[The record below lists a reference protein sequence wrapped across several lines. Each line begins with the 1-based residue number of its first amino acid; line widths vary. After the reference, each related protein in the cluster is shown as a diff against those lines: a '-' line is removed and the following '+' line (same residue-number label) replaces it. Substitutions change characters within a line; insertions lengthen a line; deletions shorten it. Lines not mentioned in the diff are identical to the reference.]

1 MVRVSFRHSKLV
13 QLSKSS
19 WQYLLLSFV
28 SSFLNTTLLHKN
40 AFFWSS
46 DAPRVKKS
54 GIFGILTKFHRRWS
68 KFYLRHAIF
77 WPVFS
82 LMKLQKISVDEM
94 RGICASALE
103 RLEAIAEAEGSNCE
117 WLFVKHYFYVYMEH
131 LLFQMNWIII
141 THFVSISSFVP

>member
-68 KFYLRHAIF
+68 RFYIRHTIF
-77 WPVFS
+77 DRFLAWIVSAVTKLLLHPVHHRLSYSYLSS
-82 LMKLQKISVDEM
+82 LKTREENSLSEK
-94 RGICASALE
+94 
-103 RLEAIAEAEGSNCE
+103 EGRPRWVPRDVTYSWVHIYLSRN
-117 WLFVKHYFYVYMEH
+117 YD
-131 LLFQMNWIII
+131 
-141 THFVSISSFVP
+141 SI